1 MTIFLKVSHEVLLF
15 ILVFFL
21 SFQYPSQILGKDC
34 TSLNKVPICH
44 KGGGVHEDHKGVSI
58 CVDFGALWGHIAQHP
73 HDQIGECAVNIEEN
87 LKVWACN
94 AGLRHQDHSDSLC
107 FDMNQG
113 GVQVPNCNTSG
124 DSLPQSL
131 FSFYFFS
138 YEIGNYNQGNLIGIF
153 SSADK
158 TAGQVSFEQ
167 ASNSQGKHILNP
179 DKGVTFKLGSER
191 FGSQYFIDLCWEI
204 LDITLKDEPLKVDV
218 NFITSS

>member
-113 GVQVPNCNTSG
+113 GYKFLTVILQVIRYHKVF
-124 DSLPQSL
+124 LV
-131 FSFYFFS
+131 FISFPTK
-138 YEIGNYNQGNLIGIF
+138 L
-153 SSADK
+153 
-158 TAGQVSFEQ
+158 
-167 ASNSQGKHILNP
+167 
-179 DKGVTFKLGSER
+179 VTTIR
-191 FGSQYFIDLCWEI
+191 V
-204 LDITLKDEPLKVDV
+204 T
-218 NFITSS
+218 